1 MSLWTPLRL
10 AAPCLRRPVVAA
22 LLALC
27 ALTSCYGPRSQRDGA
42 GEDLIGAP
50 PPAEHDPF
58 ASQVRPPDSARAPT
72 SGTFDLAPADFSAV
86 PQPASAIEAEP
97 TPTNT
102 PPRAQGERAA
112 SGDKS
117 PDLPHKCFSCVRIC
131 PLSDRSGDCS
141 QSREDVICGWGT
153 SPTETEAQ
161 RVARAECDATLD
173 MAREMPRFSRIEGA
187 CPEARCAID

>member
-1 MSLWTPLRL
+1 MSLWTPLLRL
-10 AAPCLRRPVVAA
+10 AALCLRRPGVTA

-27 ALTSCYGPRSQRDGA
+27 ALTSCYGPRSPRDGA
-42 GEDLIGAP
+42 GEDLIGEP

-72 SGTFDLAPADFSAV
+72 SGTFDIAPSDSSAL
-86 PQPASAIEAEP
+86 PEPASVIEAEP
-97 TPTNT
+97 IPLIT
-102 PPRAQGERAA
+102 PPRAQGERA
-112 SGDKS
+112 SGEEPPK
-117 PDLPHKCFSCVRIC
+117 LPHKCFSCVQIC